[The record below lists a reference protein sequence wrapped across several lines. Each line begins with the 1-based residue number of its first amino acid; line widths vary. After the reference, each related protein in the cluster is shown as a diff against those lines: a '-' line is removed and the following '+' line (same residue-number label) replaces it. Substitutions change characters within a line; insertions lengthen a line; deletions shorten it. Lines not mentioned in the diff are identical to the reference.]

1 MIEYEN
7 KKVEECS
14 EARQDPAYLEKDDG
28 LIKTLGLKLSKG
40 KEKDEVQE
48 KKETIS
54 TVRRRSEEVVVK
66 TFAKSKNTINDVNTI
81 HSAFVVGA
89 DEHTHSPDNPS
100 QVALIDGY
108 HCIQVINII
117 ESCLC

>member
-1 MIEYEN
+1 MEQIYILKE
-7 KKVEECS
+7 KH
-14 EARQDPAYLEKDDG
+14 ADLEKDDS